1 MAGISYRVSYAFGV
15 LPDTKLDG
23 FGANVVVK
31 MTGNPAFPASPL
43 TMAELGALRLGFH
56 NALLAALQGGSQ
68 LIALREE
75 ARAELVLA
83 LRHVGAYVQ
92 SVAGQS
98 LATLL
103 SSGFEAVSTNRA
115 QSPLDTPVIL
125 AIDNSMSTQFTLRLQ
140 AVANARTYQIQK
152 CVTGDA
158 WEEAGLSTQARSILV
173 TGLVPGTIYSVQV
186 RAIGGS
192 TGYSA
197 WSNPVS
203 CMAT

>member
-83 LRHVGAYVQ
+83 LRQVGAYVQ

-158 WEEAGLSTQARSILV
+158 W
-173 TGLVPGTIYSVQV
+173 
-186 RAIGGS
+186 
-192 TGYSA
+192 
-197 WSNPVS
+197 
-203 CMAT
+203 